1 MGRGNTFLTLLTLV
15 LLLVTACGGRSK
27 TAHVTGGDT
36 LQIEFASNLTII
48 RYDGY
53 TQIDVRNPWDTL
65 RTLHTYLLVKEED
78 ELPASLPE
86 GTVVRTPLKQ
96 ALVYTSMHNQLLAE
110 LKSFGAVK
118 GVCDAQ
124 YIKLDFVQKAIEEG
138 TIIDCGSSLSPDMER
153 IIALHPDA
161 ILLSPY
167 ENNGGYGKLGKLGT
181 PIVECADYMETS
193 PLGRAE
199 WIYFYGY
206 LTGKE
211 ELAKSIFEQ
220 VKKEYQE
227 LSHVAKLQSRRP
239 TVLCELKSGGS
250 TWYIPGGQS
259 TTGRWIEDAGGQYV
273 FHHLPFSGAQP
284 LPMEQ
289 ILETAAEA
297 DVWLF
302 KYHQP
307 TYKTY
312 RELAG
317 EDPMYTQIKAYKDRR
332 VYGCNTQFRSFYE
345 YAPFHPETVLKDII
359 SILHPHLW
367 EDYQPMYYSP
377 LAE

>member
-1 MGRGNTFLTLLTLV
+1 MRKGATSLTLLTLV
-15 LLLVTACGGRSK
+15 LFLITACGNKGK
-27 TAHVTGGDT
+27 TVHLTGGDT
-36 LQIEFASNLTII
+36 VRIEFASNLSII
-48 RYDGY
+48 RHEGY
-53 TQIDVRNPWDTL
+53 TQIQVRNPWDTL
-65 RTLHTYLLVKEED
+65 QTLHTYLLVKEED
-78 ELPASLPE
+78 ELPSSLPE

-96 ALVYTSMHNQLLAE
+96 ALVYTSMHNQILAE
-110 LKSFGAVK
+110 LGSFEAIK

-124 YIKLDFVQKAIEEG
+124 YIKLDFVQKGIEAG
-138 TIIDCGSSLSPDMER
+138 KIVDCGSSLSPDMER
-153 IIALHPDA
+153 IIALNPDA

-211 ELAKSIFEQ
+211 DVAERIFEQ
-220 VKKEYQE
+220 VKKEYQQ
-227 LSHVAKLQSRRP
+227 LSFMAKQQSHRP

-259 TTGRWIEDAGGQYV
+259 TTGLWIEDAGGQYV
-273 FHHLPFSGAQP
+273 FHDLPFSGAKP

-289 ILETAAEA
+289 VLEKAAEA
-297 DVWLF
+297 DIWLF
-302 KYHQP
+302 KYHQS
-307 TYKTY
+307 TAKTY

-317 EDPMYTQIKAYKDRR
+317 EESMYTQVKAFKDRQ
-332 VYGCNTQFRSFYE
+332 VYGCNTHFQPFYE
-345 YAPFHPETVLKDII
+345 YAPFHPETVLKDLI
-359 SILHPHLW
+359 SILHPHLQI
-367 EDYQPMYYSP
+367 EGKPMYYSR
-377 LAE
+377 LTE